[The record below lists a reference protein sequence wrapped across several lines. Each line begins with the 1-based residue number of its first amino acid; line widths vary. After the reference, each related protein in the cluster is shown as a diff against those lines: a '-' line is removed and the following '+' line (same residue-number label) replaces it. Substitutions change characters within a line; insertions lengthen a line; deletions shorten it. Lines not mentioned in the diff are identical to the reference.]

1 MFLSDGEND
10 ENIALIQGDELVIT
24 YSDLFQQ
31 IEDFS
36 RLFNSKHLIFIIGEN
51 DIASIVA
58 YLSSIEFGVVPLLL
72 GSKTNQEQIDNL
84 INIYKPKYIFQKIN
98 LNLHSEYYFSSKF
111 RGYSFFTSDVC
122 DEIKLHPDLA
132 LLLTTSGSTGSPK
145 LVRLTKKNLIS
156 NAKSI
161 SKYLNIKSNDR
172 AISSLPFYYSYGLSV
187 INSHLNSGASI
198 VLTNS
203 SMMERD
209 FWNLIN
215 NHSVTSLAGVPY
227 NYEMILRL
235 GIDRIKIPSIKKMTQ
250 AGGKLGF
257 DKIDR
262 INAILKQK
270 NISFYI
276 MYGQTEATARISYLA
291 PNDIDKKPG
300 SIGKAIPAGRMW
312 VQDKKS
318 EVIEEIDS
326 IGELVYSG
334 GNVSMGYAL
343 SLSDLMLGDENKGVL
358 RTGDLA
364 RCDSDGYFF
373 IEGSINRFI
382 KIYGNRISLS
392 SLEGIIYD
400 KGFENIVIGGNNKIL
415 ICVIKNKKLS
425 VDKLISEVSKEINI
439 NHRSIQIKIVSYFP
453 RLANGKIDYKVMQKK
468 II

>member
-24 YSDLFQQ
+24 YLDLLQQ

-51 DIASIVA
+51 DVASVIA

-84 INIYKPKYIFQKIN
+84 IYIYKPKYIFQKIN

-250 AGGKLGF
+250 AGGKLSF

-312 VQDKKS
+312 IQDKKG

-468 II
+468 

>member
-1 MFLSDGEND
+1 MFLTGVENE
-10 ENIALIQGDELVIT
+10 ENIALIQGDKLVIT
-24 YSDLFQQ
+24 YSNLFQQ

-51 DIASIVA
+51 DVASVIA

-72 GSKTNQEQIDNL
+72 GSKTNQGQIDNL

-98 LNLHSEYYFSSKF
+98 LNLHSEYYLSSKF
-111 RGYSFFTSDVC
+111 RGYSFFTSNTC

-161 SKYLNIKSNDR
+161 SKYLDIKSNDR
-172 AISSLPFYYSYGLSV
+172 AISSLPFNYSYGLSV

-209 FWNLIN
+209 FWHLIN
-215 NHSVTSLAGVPY
+215 KHSVTSLAGVPY

-235 GIDRIKIPSIKKMTQ
+235 GIDRLKIPSIKKMTQ
-250 AGGKLGF
+250 AGGKLSF

-262 INAILKQK
+262 INATLKQK
-270 NISFYI
+270 NISFYT

-291 PNDIDKKPG
+291 PDDIDKKPG
-300 SIGKAIPAGRMW
+300 SIGKAIPAGKMW
-312 VQDKKS
+312 LQGKKGK
-318 EVIEEIDS
+318 VIEETDS

-334 GNVSMGYAL
+334 DNVSMGYAL

-382 KIYGNRISLS
+382 KIYGNRISLY
-392 SLEGIIYD
+392 SLERIIFD
-400 KGFENIVIGGNNKIL
+400 KGFENVVIGGNNKIL
-415 ICVIKNKKLS
+415 ICVIKNKNLS

-439 NHRSIQIKIVSYFP
+439 NHSSIQIKIVEDFP
-453 RLANGKIDYKVMQKK
+453 RLTNGKIDYKVMQKK

>member
-111 RGYSFFTSDVC
+111 RGYSFFTSDGC

-250 AGGKLGF
+250 AGGKLSF

-312 VQDKKS
+312 VQDKKG

>member
-1 MFLSDGEND
+1 MFLSGVENE
-10 ENIALIQGDELVIT
+10 ENIALIQGDKLVIT
-24 YSDLFQQ
+24 YSNLFQQ

-51 DIASIVA
+51 DVASVIA

-72 GSKTNQEQIDNL
+72 GSKTNQGQIDNL

-98 LNLHSEYYFSSKF
+98 LNLHSEYYLSSKF
-111 RGYSFFTSDVC
+111 RGYSFFTSNAC

-161 SKYLNIKSNDR
+161 SKYLDIKSNDR
-172 AISSLPFYYSYGLSV
+172 AISSLPFNYSYGLSV
-187 INSHLNSGASI
+187 INTHLNSGASI

-209 FWNLIN
+209 FWHLIN
-215 NHSVTSLAGVPY
+215 KHSVTSLAGVPY

-235 GIDRIKIPSIKKMTQ
+235 GIDRLKIPSIKKMTQ
-250 AGGKLGF
+250 AGGKLSF

-262 INAILKQK
+262 INATLKQK
-270 NISFYI
+270 NISFYT

-291 PNDIDKKPG
+291 PDDIDKKPG
-300 SIGKAIPAGRMW
+300 SIGKAIPAGKMW
-312 VQDKKS
+312 LQGKKGK
-318 EVIEEIDS
+318 VIEETDS

-334 GNVSMGYAL
+334 DNVSMGYAL
-343 SLSDLMLGDENKGVL
+343 SLSDLMLGDENKGIL

-392 SLEGIIYD
+392 SLEGIIFD